1 MATQKE
7 TINCVAFDC
16 GNSSFRTMLGKYDG
30 KHLTMEVVDKVPHNA
45 IEVNGLYYWD
55 ILKIFDG
62 LKQGLK
68 KAYHIVKKIDSI
80 GICTWGI
87 DFGFIDQN
95 GFLLA
100 NPLSYR
106 NPIGEEELSALSDVE
121 RRWMFD
127 QTGIQN
133 HRMNSIYQLQGIKRI
148 MPNLLNIA
156 DRFLLI
162 PDLLNYLFTG
172 VVNSEF
178 SIASTTQILD
188 VRTKQYSQNV
198 IDRFGYKKDLFP
210 PLKPHGS
217 VIGNLRTSICEE
229 LRIPS
234 CKVICVPSHDTACAV
249 TAVPAKEDDFIFISS
264 GTWSLIGTELE
275 EPLISELVYDHN
287 FANEGGV
294 LETITLLRNSTG
306 MHILQGIKKELK
318 VEGQDYSWDEMI
330 QIAKNYD
337 GEISFYDPNS
347 SALFNPASMISAIKG
362 LMQSVDGSLGQV
374 LASSFSSLAYTYRV
388 TIEQI
393 EEITGKLYPSIYIVG
408 GGSQNMFLNQLTAD
422 FTGKSVISGPT
433 EATSFGNIGVQL
445 MEKIKGFGLKD
456 IREMVR
462 QSETIHTIVPDPERD
477 NSAIETQYLEFKKC
491 I

>member
-1 MATQKE
+1 MATQEE

-16 GNSSFRTMLGKYDG
+16 GNSSFRTMLGRYDG
-30 KHLTMEVVDKVPHNA
+30 KHLSMEVVDKVPHNA

-68 KAYHIVKKIDSI
+68 KVNHIVKKIDSI

-87 DFGFIDQN
+87 DFGFIDRN
-95 GFLLA
+95 GFLLS

-106 NPIGEEELSALSDVE
+106 NPIGEKELSALSDDE

-133 HRMNSIYQLQGIKRI
+133 HRMNSIYQLQGVKHV
-148 MPNLLNIA
+148 MPDLLNIA

-172 VVNSEF
+172 VAYSEF

-198 IDRFGYKKDLFP
+198 MDRFGYKNDFFP
-210 PLKPHGS
+210 PIKPHGS
-217 VIGNLRTSICEE
+217 VIGNIRTSISEE

-249 TAVPAKEDDFIFISS
+249 TAVPTNEEDFIFISS
-264 GTWSLIGTELE
+264 GTWSLIGTELK
-275 EPLISELVYDHN
+275 EPLISDLVYDRD
-287 FANEGGV
+287 FTNEGGV
-294 LETITLLRNSTG
+294 LDTITLLRNSTG
-306 MHILQGIKKELK
+306 MHILQRIKKELK
-318 VEGQDYSWDEMI
+318 VEGQDYSWDELV
-330 QIAKNYD
+330 QIARDYD
-337 GEISFYDPNS
+337 GKISFFDPNS
-347 SALFNPASMISAIKG
+347 SSLFNPASMISAIKE
-362 LMQSVDGSLGQV
+362 LMRSADGSLGQV
-374 LASSFSSLAYTYRV
+374 LASSFASLAYTYRL

-393 EEITGKLYPSIYIVG
+393 EEITGITYPSIYIVG

-422 FTGKSVISGPT
+422 FTGKTVISGPT
-433 EATSFGNIGVQL
+433 EATSYGNIGVQL
-445 MEKIKGFGLKD
+445 MDEIKGFGLKD
-456 IREMVR
+456 IRELVH
-462 QSETIHTIVPDPERD
+462 QSETIHTILPDPECD
-477 NSAIETQYLEFKKC
+477 NLEIESQYLEFRKS

>member
-16 GNSSFRTMLGKYDG
+16 GNSSFRTMLGRYDG
-30 KHLTMEVVDKVPHNA
+30 KRLSMEVVDKVPHNA

-68 KAYHIVKKIDSI
+68 KANCIVKKIDSI

-106 NPIGEEELSALSDVE
+106 NPIGEKELSALSDVE

-133 HRMNSIYQLQGIKRI
+133 HRMNSIYQLQGIKHI
-148 MPNLLNIA
+148 MPELLGIA

-172 VVNSEF
+172 AAHSEF

-198 IDRFGYKKDLFP
+198 MDRFGYDKEFFP
-210 PLKPHGS
+210 TLMSHGS
-217 VIGNLRTSICEE
+217 VIGNLRTSISEE

-249 TAVPAKEDDFIFISS
+249 TAVPAKEEDFIFISS

-275 EPLISELVYDHN
+275 EPLISELVYDRD
-287 FANEGGV
+287 FTNEGGV
-294 LETITLLRNSTG
+294 LGTITLLRNSTG

-318 VEGQDYSWDEMI
+318 VEGQEYSWDGLI
-330 QIAKNYD
+330 RIARNYD
-337 GEISFYDPNS
+337 GKMSFFDPNS
-347 SALFNPASMISAIKG
+347 STLFNPKSMISAIKE
-362 LMQSVDGSLGQV
+362 LIRSVDGSLGQV
-374 LASSFSSLAYTYRV
+374 LASSFASLAYTYRS

-393 EEITGKLYPSIYIVG
+393 EEITGKTYPSIYIVG

-433 EATSFGNIGVQL
+433 EATSYGNIGVQL
-445 MEKIKGFGLKD
+445 MDKIEGFGLKD
-456 IREMVR
+456 IRDLVR
-462 QSETIHTIVPDPERD
+462 QSETIHTILPDPERD
-477 NSAIETQYLEFKKC
+477 NSEIESQYLEFRKC